1 MLLKVKYLFPNIP
14 ELISAEGDSG
24 YDIRAAIEKPLDIQ
38 PAERVSVP
46 TGIMVEIANLPKP
59 ILKFESVEL
68 QVRPRSGLTKR
79 GLIAQFGTIDAS
91 YRGEIWITLINASK
105 DVITIEPLDR
115 IAQLVVCPIYKPQV
129 VKADTLSET
138 ARGAKGFG
146 SSGRR

>member
-1 MLLKVKYLFPNIP
+1 MIQLKVKYLFPNIP
-14 ELISAEGDSG
+14 ELISADGDSG
-24 YDIRAAIEKPLDIQ
+24 YDIRAAIDKPLTVE

-46 TGIMVEIANLPKP
+46 TGIMVEVAGIPNK
-59 ILKFESVEL
+59 ENCSVEL

-105 DVITIEPLDR
+105 DIITIEPLDR

>member
-14 ELISAEGDSG
+14 ELVSAEGDSG
-24 YDIRAAIEKPLDIQ
+24 YDIRAAIEAPRDIE

-46 TGIMVEIANLPKP
+46 TGIAVEVADFPAVLASC
-59 ILKFESVEL
+59 SVEL

-115 IAQLVVCPIYKPQV
+115 IAQLVVCPIYKPEV
-129 VKADTLSET
+129 VKADVLSET
-138 ARGAKGFG
+138 ERGAKGFG